1 MALFTFER
9 LLSIVEIICN
19 ILLSAIDKLKD
30 KEKDTEK

>member
-9 LLSIVEIICN
+9 LLNIVETICS

-30 KEKDTEK
+30 KDKDE